1 MMVIPML
8 IRGSRETEMGKVRD
22 RARDP
27 EAERVK
33 WGDPASERS
42 QAAKKRQ

>member
-1 MMVIPML
+1 MCIRDRL
-8 IRGSRETEMGKVRD
+8 RGSRETEMGKVRD